1 MPEQTIICPN
11 CGKRIQVSEA
21 LTHQIEADLRKSFE
35 SEIKERDKETQ
46 ADFKKRLSA
55 ETARAEK
62 QARKEA
68 EQAASSE
75 IGKIQKELNEIQKRE
90 KKAQVDFDKK
100 LSEEKSRIEK
110 QAQKFAEEKI
120 SGELTDLKK
129 QLREKEKQSVE
140 LKRQEA
146 DVQKLQ
152 SQLAVREK
160 TIEAEIKQKVEKAS
174 RKAESETA
182 KRIEADHRTYE
193 SQLEKKLS
201 DAKRQAAELK
211 QKLEQSSQQAQG
223 EVVELA
229 LEDILGKAFH
239 DDKIEPVA
247 KGKKGADV
255 LQRVYSAGGQYCG
268 TIIWEAKNTRSWSK
282 AWLGKLRSDQR
293 RAKAEL
299 AVLVSIALPK
309 DVSHFAQVDG
319 VWVTEFSLVLGLA
332 TALRTNLVQAALMK
346 QSSKRK
352 HEKMELLYEYLSSTG
367 FKHRIE
373 GIVEAFRSM
382 QDDLDKERQTMEKQW
397 AKRDM
402 QIQVVVQNVAGMYG
416 DMQGIVGQSLP
427 KIRRLELPS
436 ASES

>member
-1 MPEQTIICPN
+1 MGHTQKVIKMPEQTIICPN

-100 LSEEKSRIEK
+100 LAEEKSRIEK

-140 LKRQEA
+140 LKRQQA

-152 SQLAVREK
+152 NQLVVREK
-160 TIEAEIKQKVEKAS
+160 TIEAEIERKVDKAS

-182 KRIEADHRTYE
+182 KRIEAEHRT
-193 SQLEKKLS
+193 
-201 DAKRQAAELK
+201 R
-211 QKLEQSSQQAQG
+211 
-223 EVVELA
+223 
-229 LEDILGKAFH
+229 
-239 DDKIEPVA
+239 
-247 KGKKGADV
+247 
-255 LQRVYSAGGQYCG
+255 
-268 TIIWEAKNTRSWSK
+268 
-282 AWLGKLRSDQR
+282 
-293 RAKAEL
+293 
-299 AVLVSIALPK
+299 
-309 DVSHFAQVDG
+309 
-319 VWVTEFSLVLGLA
+319 
-332 TALRTNLVQAALMK
+332 
-346 QSSKRK
+346 
-352 HEKMELLYEYLSSTG
+352 ELLL
-367 FKHRIE
+367 
-373 GIVEAFRSM
+373 
-382 QDDLDKERQTMEKQW
+382 
-397 AKRDM
+397 
-402 QIQVVVQNVAGMYG
+402 
-416 DMQGIVGQSLP
+416 
-427 KIRRLELPS
+427 
-436 ASES
+436 